1 MSGAGS
7 GSGSGS
13 GDDTPLK
20 DLEKL
25 VEEFRQSGLRELHAR
40 AGDLEIYL
48 SQDPDAPGLDGPKVT
63 VGTVAQMAP
72 QRVEPATTPSSASA
86 VSAPGSAPESA
97 VPEGASVVCAPYLG
111 TFYRA
116 PKPGAPNYV
125 EIGSEVEADTE
136 LCLVEVMKLF
146 TAVRAGVAGAVVA
159 VLANDGDLV
168 QAGQP
173 LFAVK
178 QG

>member
-1 MSGAGS
+1 MSGA
-7 GSGSGS
+7 
-13 GDDTPLK
+13 DMKRPDPLK
-20 DLEKL
+20 DLERL

-40 AGDLEIYL
+40 AGDLEVYL
-48 SQDPDAPGLDGPKVT
+48 SQDPNAPGLDGPKVAVST
-63 VGTVAQMAP
+63 AAQPLQVSAAPALAAEAPGATVAAAK
-72 QRVEPATTPSSASA
+72 V
-86 VSAPGSAPESA
+86 A
-97 VPEGASVVCAPYLG
+97 VPDGASIVVAPYLG

-116 PKPGAPNYV
+116 PKPGAANYV
-125 EIGSEVEADTE
+125 EIGAQVVAETE

-146 TAVRAGVAGAVVA
+146 TAVRAGVAGTVVA
-159 VLANDGDLV
+159 ILAGDGDLV